1 MSNIVKKSV
10 TITTSTAA
18 AGTGYIEACKG
29 ELRHLVY
36 TLTDM
41 ATTADFTVT
50 TEDTAIP
57 IWTGTDLD
65 ATTIISP
72 RVAAHTNTGTAFLT
86 LASSLGGQNVPVP
99 ISIPNERIKIVVAQG
114 GSVKTGTFTAIVEGV

>member
-1 MSNIVKKSV
+1 MGNVVKKSV
-10 TITTSTAA
+10 SLTSSST
-18 AGTGYIEACKG
+18 GGVTGYIDACIG
-29 ELRHLVY
+29 SLAHFVY
-36 TLTDM
+36 TRTDM
-41 ATTADFTVT
+41 ATTADITVT
-50 TEDTAIP
+50 TETTAIP